1 MAEELGC
8 TKYGCSRCGNVYKWK
23 KSLNKHWKEKHC
35 GDPGNKESC
44 PPGMKILLDQGN
56 HQQADERRCY
66 HRHFL
71 ARITVKSE
79 TDLVTPAD
87 IRVSRQS
94 TPEVIPESQGDVD
107 EIDDA
112 NDVDG
117 FISPGVPVG
126 PFASG
131 ISQPVFPGLQIA
143 RNLNGPNIASGNVL
157 DLSSS
162 AGNGGV
168 FGMVGMDETD
178 SILDE
183 CSKPLDFS
191 FCHRDG
197 DKECLHSDSTPSA
210 SVTTVETSSEEEK
223 EVSVLNQMAI
233 SNKDATL
240 SVGKEI
246 LKCPKCSE
254 VLKTQTAYS
263 NHIATHLQSTN
274 KRVTKC
280 YQCGVHFPNNDALNT
295 HFASQHMEIIASH
308 KVRWFFM
315 CEGDLS

>member
-8 TKYGCSRCGNVYKWK
+8 TKYGCSRCGNVYKRK
-23 KSLNKHWKEKHC
+23 KSLNTHWKEKHC

-87 IRVSRQS
+87 IRVSSQS

-131 ISQPVFPGLQIA
+131 ICQPVFPGLQIA
-143 RNLNGPNIASGNVL
+143 RNLNGPNIASGNGL

-183 CSKPLDFS
+183 CSI
-191 FCHRDG
+191 
-197 DKECLHSDSTPSA
+197 
-210 SVTTVETSSEEEK
+210 
-223 EVSVLNQMAI
+223 LNQMAI

-240 SVGKEI
+240 AVGKEI

-308 KVRWFFM
+308 KVRLFLM